1 MSFSVAQNESNYEP
15 EQEEQNQPEMASA
28 PGLQDGSYP
37 FEAMR
42 LKVGDRLQ
50 MQLPPRFASDRLI
63 VRLIGY
69 ISNLSLL
76 TTPPRGANGLRMT
89 IEEGDELFVRV
100 FTSQN
105 AFGFAANV
113 EKIIRLPFEYLHL
126 SFPTEVKGMTIRKAP
141 RVKTKIICSLI
152 KAQSGGEKETGVL
165 TNLSANGAL
174 LATRG
179 VLLDK
184 GDTIKLSFRL
194 LLHANEVFLNLNAVV
209 RSQIIDETATNK
221 KAAFFGLE
229 FAELNSNDCMVL
241 QSMVYQQMIE
251 QPQTVM

>member
-1 MSFSVAQNESNYEP
+1 MSFSIAEPESNYEL
-15 EQEEQNQPEMASA
+15 EQEEQNQPEIASH
-28 PGLQDGSYP
+28 PDLQDGGYP
-37 FEAMR
+37 FDAMR

-50 MQLPPRFASDRLI
+50 VQLPPRFSNDRLI

-69 ISNLSLL
+69 INNLSLL
-76 TTPPRGANGLRMT
+76 TTPPRGASGLRIT
-89 IEEGDELFVRV
+89 IEEGEELFVRV

-113 EKIIRLPFEYLHL
+113 EKIIRVPFEYLHL
-126 SFPTEVKGMTIRKAP
+126 SFPAEVKGMTIRKAP
-141 RVKTKIICSLI
+141 RVKTKIICSLT
-152 KAQSGGEKETGVL
+152 KVQSGGENETGVL

-179 VLLDK
+179 VLLSK
-184 GDTIKLSFRL
+184 GDAIKLSFRL
-194 LLHANEVFLNLNAVV
+194 LLHGHEVFLSLNAVV
-209 RSQIIDETATNK
+209 RSQIVDETATIK

-229 FAELNSNDCMVL
+229 FVELNSNDCMVL